1 MGFCSHMRYIH
12 IIFLSFI
19 FCQNNDFGGGPNMF
33 YNNMFSARE
42 VAMGGTGIANAQG
55 YMSNLWNPANIVNS
69 LDSNKAIF
77 GTSMGNENEIS
88 KKWLTLGV
96 IGKKIFEKQQ
106 KEIYLGGS
114 IFHESY
120 TDILETTINI
130 NNEIVPVSSFNLNQN
145 LFLFSLSGKF
155 ETLSLGIS
163 GKMILTN
170 HLYAKNSV
178 GRYGVDVGFLLKY
191 PNPVF
196 PLFNKLDEI
205 KYGFVLKSDFDKY
218 NQQLLTGMGASFI
231 KDINNIS
238 VSTLSFDV
246 VTGDFHQPE
255 VHVGTDL
262 LILRGKKLLLEERFL
277 PLLNFYLGGS
287 SDKNAIKS
295 ISGGLGFHLPLGLKL
310 DISYSKFQLPYLKLL
325 NSQLRFT
332 IHYLHKNLHR
342 KKT

>member
-1 MGFCSHMRYIH
+1 MRYIH

-77 GTSMGNENEIS
+77 GFNSSMGNENEVS
-88 KKWLTLGV
+88 KNWLTLGV

-106 KEIYLGGS
+106 KEIYLGGT

-120 TDILETTINI
+120 NDIVETIINT
-130 NNEIVPVSSFNLNQN
+130 NNEIVPVSQFNLHQQ

-170 HLYAKNSV
+170 HIYAKHSV
-178 GRYGVDVGFLLKY
+178 GRYGVDIGFLLKY

-205 KYGFVLKSDFDKY
+205 KYGFVLKSDFDKH

-231 KDINNIS
+231 KNMNNSS

-255 VHVGTDL
+255 VHVGADL

-310 DISYSKFQLPYLKLL
+310 DFSYSKFQVPYLKLL
-325 NSQLRFT
+325 NGQVRFT
-332 IHYLHKNLHR
+332 IQKNLHR

>member
-1 MGFCSHMRYIH
+1 MPT
-12 IIFLSFI
+12 
-19 FCQNNDFGGGPNMF
+19 NN
-33 YNNMFSARE
+33 
-42 VAMGGTGIANAQG
+42 
-55 YMSNLWNPANIVNS
+55 NIK
-69 LDSNKAIF
+69 L
-77 GTSMGNENEIS
+77 
-88 KKWLTLGV
+88 
-96 IGKKIFEKQQ
+96 FEKQQ
-106 KEIYLGGS
+106 KEIYLGGT

-120 TDILETTINI
+120 NDIVETIINT
-130 NNEIVPVSSFNLNQN
+130 NNEIVPVSQFNLHQQ

-170 HLYAKNSV
+170 HIYAKHSV
-178 GRYGVDVGFLLKY
+178 GRYGVDIGFLLKY

-205 KYGFVLKSDFDKY
+205 KYGFVLKSDFDKH

-231 KDINNIS
+231 KNMNNSS

-255 VHVGTDL
+255 VHVGADL

-310 DISYSKFQLPYLKLL
+310 DFSYSKFQVPYLKLL
-325 NSQLRFT
+325 NGQVRFT
-332 IHYLHKNLHR
+332 IQKNLHR